1 MARKLKPN
9 ARSNHIARRGPRR
22 PRKAP
27 KSDGCVDGRMYR
39 TVSDVVEDLKMT
51 LKILNNTA
59 SFRTQENAPA
69 QKSFL
74 RFRSIA
80 PPSNSAEAHRDS
92 SHRKWQGPGP
102 RLRSRHTS

>member
-1 MARKLKPN
+1 VVSAFKSKRDEESLMPAQ
-9 ARSNHIARRGPRR
+9 NHIARQGPRR

-59 SFRTQENAPA
+59 SFRTQENAPGA
-69 QKSFL
+69 KSFL
-74 RFRSIA
+74 LPFF
-80 PPSNSAEAHRDS
+80 NL
-92 SHRKWQGPGP
+92 K
-102 RLRSRHTS
+102 LT